1 MSTEEVDT
9 TDYLDVD
16 KPLPGQNYACL
27 SFVCPEEII
36 KKKEDFYFNSYLEQL
51 SQEQNFVE
59 RERYYFRI
67 FCEKLQKK
75 YKIVNDDDKD
85 ETSGELN
92 IFNDYLKYI
101 DDESD
106 ELNVLYKNEN
116 FTVNNFCDKYELY
129 ISQNKVALNEKFDTL
144 HKFRTSVRGIKIRG
158 VFATLKEAEIRAKVL
173 QKLDKNFHVYVA
185 QVGYWLPFDPSVD
198 QIENVEY
205 AENDLNKLVKA
216 YKENETK
223 KEVFFN
229 EQTREKV
236 NEISTLE
243 RQKRE
248 EAKKAKEAEESTSS
262 GKPDNEGQKI
272 INELEKADPWLAA
285 KTK

>member
-51 SQEQNFVE
+51 SVEQNFVE
-59 RERYYFRI
+59 RERYYFRV

-75 YKIVNDDDKD
+75 YKIVKDDDKD

-106 ELNVLYKNEN
+106 ELNTLYKNEN

-129 ISQNKVALNEKFDTL
+129 LSQNKVALNEKFDTL

-248 EAKKAKEAEESTSS
+248 EAKKAKEAEASAST
-262 GKPDNEGQKI
+262 KPDNEGQKI

>member
-75 YKIVNDDDKD
+75 FKIVKDDDKD
-85 ETSGELN
+85 ETSDELN

-106 ELNVLYKNEN
+106 ELNSLYKNEN
-116 FTVNNFCDKYELY
+116 FTVNNFCDKYDLY
-129 ISQNKVALNEKFDTL
+129 LSQNKVVLNEKFDTL

-248 EAKKAKEAEESTSS
+248 EATTEPSKKL
-262 GKPDNEGQKI
+262 DNEGQKI

>member
-1 MSTEEVDT
+1 MSSEQVDT

-27 SFVCPEEII
+27 SFVCPEELI
-36 KKKEDFYFNSYLEQL
+36 KKKEEFYYESYLEEL
-51 SQEQNFVE
+51 TREQNFVE
-59 RERYYFRI
+59 REKFYFKI
-67 FCEKLQKK
+67 FCETLQKK
-75 YKIVNDDDKD
+75 YNIEPEVN
-85 ETSGELN
+85 L
-92 IFNDYLKYI
+92 FNDYLAYV
-101 DDESD
+101 E
-106 ELNVLYKNEN
+106 EENETLNSQYQHEN
-116 FTVNNFCDKYELY
+116 FTINNFKDKYDLY
-129 ISQNKVALNEKFDTL
+129 LSTNKAALNEKFDTL

-158 VFATLKEAEIRAKVL
+158 VFSTLKEAEIRAKVL

-205 AENDLNKLVKA
+205 AESQLNKLVKA

-248 EAKKAKEAEESTSS
+248 EAKNEKVEDEIQ
-262 GKPDNEGQKI
+262 KPDNEGQKL

>member
-1 MSTEEVDT
+1 MSSEQVDT

-27 SFVCPEEII
+27 SFVCPEELI
-36 KKKEDFYFNSYLEQL
+36 KKKEEFYFESYLEEL
-51 SQEQNFVE
+51 TREQNFVE
-59 RERYYFRI
+59 REKFYFKI
-67 FCEKLQKK
+67 FCETLKKK
-75 YKIVNDDDKD
+75 YNIEPEVN
-85 ETSGELN
+85 L
-92 IFNDYLKYI
+92 FNDYLAYV
-101 DDESD
+101 E
-106 ELNVLYKNEN
+106 EENETLNSQYQHEN
-116 FTVNNFCDKYELY
+116 FTINNFKDKYDLY
-129 ISQNKVALNEKFDTL
+129 LSTNKNELNEKFDTL

-158 VFATLKEAEIRAKVL
+158 VFSTLKEAEIRAKVL

-205 AENDLNKLVKA
+205 AESQLNKLVKA

-248 EAKKAKEAEESTSS
+248 EAKTEKVEVESQ
-262 GKPDNEGQKI
+262 KPDNEGQKL

>member
-36 KKKEDFYFNSYLEQL
+36 KKKEEFYFDSYLEEL
-51 SQEQNFVE
+51 TREQNFVE
-59 RERYYFRI
+59 RERYYFRV
-67 FCEKLQKK
+67 FCENLQKK
-75 YKIVNDDDKD
+75 YKIADD
-85 ETSGELN
+85 EANL
-92 IFNDYLKYI
+92 FNDYLKYVEE
-101 DDESD
+101 DSD
-106 ELNVLYKNEN
+106 NLNTLYKREN
-116 FTVNNFCDKYELY
+116 FTVNNFKDKYELY
-129 ISQNKVALNEKFDTL
+129 LTANKVALNEKFDTL
-144 HKFRTSVRGIKIRG
+144 HNFRTSVRGIKIRG

-205 AENDLNKLVKA
+205 AENELNKLVKA

-223 KEVFFN
+223 KEIFFN

-248 EAKKAKEAEESTSS
+248 EATTEPSK
-262 GKPDNEGQKI
+262 KPDNEGQKI

>member
-1 MSTEEVDT
+1 MSSEQVDT

-27 SFVCPEEII
+27 SFVCPEELI
-36 KKKEDFYFNSYLEQL
+36 KKKEEFYYESYLEEL
-51 SQEQNFVE
+51 TREQNFVE
-59 RERYYFRI
+59 REKFYFKI
-67 FCEKLQKK
+67 FCETLQKK
-75 YKIVNDDDKD
+75 YNIEPEVN
-85 ETSGELN
+85 L
-92 IFNDYLKYI
+92 FNDYLAYV
-101 DDESD
+101 E
-106 ELNVLYKNEN
+106 EENETLNSQYQHEN
-116 FTVNNFCDKYELY
+116 FTINNFKDKYELY
-129 ISQNKVALNEKFDTL
+129 LSQNKNALNDKFDTL

-158 VFATLKEAEIRAKVL
+158 VFSTLKEAEIRAKVL

-205 AENDLNKLVKA
+205 AESQLNKLVKA

-248 EAKKAKEAEESTSS
+248 EAKTEKVEVEVESQ
-262 GKPDNEGQKI
+262 KPDNEGQKL

>member
-36 KKKEDFYFNSYLEQL
+36 KKKEEFYFDSYLEEL
-51 SQEQNFVE
+51 TREQNFVE
-59 RERYYFRI
+59 RERYYFRV
-67 FCEKLQKK
+67 FCENIQKK
-75 YKIVNDDDKD
+75 YKIADD
-85 ETSGELN
+85 ETNL
-92 IFNDYLKYI
+92 FNDYLKYVEE
-101 DDESD
+101 DSD
-106 ELNVLYKNEN
+106 NLNTLYKREN
-116 FTVNNFCDKYELY
+116 FTVNDFKDKYTLY
-129 ISQNKVALNEKFDTL
+129 LSKNKVDLNEKFDTL

-158 VFATLKEAEIRAKVL
+158 VFSTLKEAEIRAKVL

-185 QVGYWLPFDPSVD
+185 QVGYWLPFDPSVE

-223 KEVFFN
+223 KEIFFN

-236 NEISTLE
+236 NEISKLE
-243 RQKRE
+243 SQKRK
-248 EAKKAKEAEESTSS
+248 EAKKEKVEISE
-262 GKPDNEGQKI
+262 GKKPENEGQNI

>member
-75 YKIVNDDDKD
+75 YKIVNDDKD

-106 ELNVLYKNEN
+106 ELNSLYKNEN
-116 FTVNNFCDKYELY
+116 FTVNNFCDKYDLY
-129 ISQNKVALNEKFDTL
+129 LSQNKVVLNEKFDTL

-248 EAKKAKEAEESTSS
+248 EAKKAKEAEVSTSS
-262 GKPDNEGQKI
+262 GKPDNEGQNI
-272 INELEKADPWLAA
+272 INELEKADPWLAT

>member
-1 MSTEEVDT
+1 MSSEQVDS

-27 SFVCPEEII
+27 SFVCPEELI
-36 KKKEDFYFNSYLEQL
+36 KKKEEFYYESYLEEL
-51 SQEQNFVE
+51 TREQNFVE
-59 RERYYFRI
+59 REKFYFKI
-67 FCEKLQKK
+67 FCETLKKK
-75 YKIVNDDDKD
+75 YNIEPEVN
-85 ETSGELN
+85 L
-92 IFNDYLKYI
+92 FNDYLAYV
-101 DDESD
+101 E
-106 ELNVLYKNEN
+106 EENETLNSQYQHEN
-116 FTVNNFCDKYELY
+116 FTINNFKDKYELY
-129 ISQNKVALNEKFDTL
+129 LSQNKNALNDKFDTL

-158 VFATLKEAEIRAKVL
+158 VFSTLKEAEIRAKVL

-205 AENDLNKLVKA
+205 AESQLNKLVKA

-248 EAKKAKEAEESTSS
+248 EAKTEKDEVESQ
-262 GKPDNEGQKI
+262 KPDNEGQKL

>member
-1 MSTEEVDT
+1 MSSEQVDT

-27 SFVCPEEII
+27 SFVCPEELI
-36 KKKEDFYFNSYLEQL
+36 KKKEEFYYESYLEEL
-51 SQEQNFVE
+51 TREQNFVE
-59 RERYYFRI
+59 REKFYFKI
-67 FCEKLQKK
+67 FCETLQKK
-75 YKIVNDDDKD
+75 YNIEPEVN
-85 ETSGELN
+85 L
-92 IFNDYLKYI
+92 FNDYLAYI
-101 DDESD
+101 E
-106 ELNVLYKNEN
+106 EENETLNSQYQHEN
-116 FTVNNFCDKYELY
+116 FTINNFKDKYDLY
-129 ISQNKVALNEKFDTL
+129 LSTNKNELNEKFDTL

-158 VFATLKEAEIRAKVL
+158 VFSTLKEAEIRAKVL

-205 AENDLNKLVKA
+205 AESQLNKLVKA

-248 EAKKAKEAEESTSS
+248 EAKNEKVEAEIQKS
-262 GKPDNEGQKI
+262 DNDGQKL
-272 INELEKADPWLAA
+272 INELEKADPWLAT